1 MVRDRAADG
10 EPRASAIQS
19 VERAL
24 QALAAFSVEQPE
36 LTVGEIA
43 RRLGVHKSTASRLL
57 ATLEAAGFVRQEE
70 RSGRYRLGLRLLAVA
85 GVLLAQLDLRHI
97 AQPVLHRLAEE
108 SQETANLAVWDPPDA
123 VNVAQVASPQPIQYV
138 GWVGRRTPAHASAT
152 GKALLAFQPAAVI
165 EQVLR
170 APLQRYTAR
179 TITDAA
185 LLRAE
190 LEQVRRRGYAV
201 AHEELQ
207 AGLTAV
213 AAPIR
218 EADGRVQAVLSLS
231 APTYR
236 TPPARQREHARLVVQ
251 AAAEVSRL
259 LGYVDKPPGAPRR
272 QAGANG
278 TAPRLL
284 AAGARDGG

>member
-1 MVRDRAADG
+1 
-10 EPRASAIQS
+10 
-19 VERAL
+19 
-24 QALAAFSVEQPE
+24 
-36 LTVGEIA
+36 
-43 RRLGVHKSTASRLL
+43 
-57 ATLEAAGFVRQEE
+57 
-70 RSGRYRLGLRLLAVA
+70 
-85 GVLLAQLDLRHI
+85 
-97 AQPVLHRLAEE
+97 
-108 SQETANLAVWDPPDA
+108 
-123 VNVAQVASPQPIQYV
+123 
-138 GWVGRRTPAHASAT
+138 GRRTPAHASAT

-272 QAGANG
+272 QAGEHG
-278 TAPRLL
+278 TEASMCGIAGLLYKSPTRYASLGQQMLTMLDVLGSRGVDGTGVALYGPPRPEAAIFRIWLGGRDAPADQAERALARVRGLARVLEASVSHDYLRLVVEQ
-284 AAGARDGG
+284 AGDLDPLVQAIRGD

>member
-1 MVRDRAADG
+1 
-10 EPRASAIQS
+10 
-19 VERAL
+19 
-24 QALAAFSVEQPE
+24 EQPE

-179 TITDAA
+179 TITHAA
-185 LLRAE
+185 
-190 LEQVRRRGYAV
+190 
-201 AHEELQ
+201 LQ

-251 AAAEVSRL
+251 A
-259 LGYVDKPPGAPRR
+259 
-272 QAGANG
+272 
-278 TAPRLL
+278 
-284 AAGARDGG
+284 